1 MKNMREVVSNA
12 LVIGGL
18 LTTGG
23 SAVDAIKNTTLL
35 AELNRHDANI
45 EQMQHKY
52 SIQVQ
57 CYPTGLFSGGSSVG
71 AECFDD
77 VIGVERGARED
88 QILKLYSDEL
98 AQLQAKN
105 PINPRAKRDGAIGL
119 LGLLIGAAGSLVPE
133 TKKRK

>member
-57 CYPTGLFSGGSSVG
+57 CFQTGLFSGGSSVG
-71 AECFDD
+71 AECCDY
-77 VIGVERGARED
+77 VICVERGARED
-88 QILKLYSDEL
+88 QILKL
-98 AQLQAKN
+98 
-105 PINPRAKRDGAIGL
+105 
-119 LGLLIGAAGSLVPE
+119 
-133 TKKRK
+133 